1 MATFAVK
8 NLTFAYP
15 GKDVPALRDI
25 SFDVEIGEMVA
36 VCGQS
41 GSGKSTLLRNL
52 KPALTPHGEKTG
64 EVLFYGKPLEQLEKK
79 QQASRIGYVLQD
91 PDSQIVTDKVW
102 HELAFG
108 LENLG
113 MDTKTI
119 RLRVAEMAS
128 FFGIQTWFHKDVN
141 HLSGGQKQLLNLAS
155 VMAMQPDVLILDEP
169 TSQLDP
175 IAAGDF
181 LETVRK
187 INRESGTTVVITEH
201 RLEDVIPMCDRAIVL
216 DQGRIIA
223 NDMPANVGAILA
235 EKNHP
240 MFMAMPTPLQAYA
253 LLYQKGI
260 GKELPCPIDVR
271 GGRNWLTALFAGR
284 DIGKRGL
291 PVEEEGKQD
300 AKPVLE
306 MKDVWFRYSR
316 QDADVIK
323 DLSFAV
329 YPGELFCLV
338 GGNGTGKSTALSLA
352 SGIRKPYRGVIK
364 IKDRNIDKYKR
375 NELFS
380 GMLGVLPQ
388 NPQSIFVEKTVR
400 LDLLEIFEDQDIADA
415 EKHRRVE
422 EIAQTVEIGHL
433 LEMHPFDLSGGE
445 QQRAALAKVLLLEP
459 EILFLDEPTKGLDSS
474 FKFKMAAILRRLK
487 EEGVT
492 VVMVSHDV
500 EFCGRYGDRCA
511 MFFDGKI
518 ITTNTPRAFFSGNSF
533 YTTAANRMSRHI
545 FENAV
550 TVDDI
555 AALVQDNLDGKEPET
570 GGSSDSLSSA
580 DDESGFPTEMKGLHG
595 EVSPGSAEL
604 GKFPGSVE
612 LKDSK
617 GLMGTTGSKN
627 LSQTSDSKDWFVSAN
642 PKDLPETPGL
652 PKSEPSRPK
661 RVSKQLIDIGMLLMA
676 ALTILAGFYIFN
688 NKRYF
693 VVCFL
698 IVIYAMIPF
707 FVSFERRKPK
717 AREIVILAVMIA
729 TAVCGRAAFMM
740 VPSFKPIVAIIIIS
754 GVALG
759 KEAGFLVGAMS
770 AFVSNFLFGQGP
782 WVPWQMI
789 AMALIGYLAG
799 LIFHKD
805 ADRVRKLPI
814 IIFGVIA
821 AFFIYGFIVDI
832 WTILVMADKPTL
844 EMAVMVYTSA
854 AYLNLMHAV
863 ATAAFLFI
871 LLKPMTEKL
880 GRVKTKY
887 GMEVYC

>member
-1 MATFAVK
+1 MATFTVRH
-8 NLTFAYP
+8 LTFTYP
-15 GKDVPALRDI
+15 GKDAPALRDV
-25 SFDVEIGEMVA
+25 SFDVKMGEMVA

-52 KPALTPHGEKTG
+52 KPALTPHGEKVG
-64 EVLFYGKPLEQLEKK
+64 EILFYGKPLEELEKK
-79 QQASRIGYVLQD
+79 QQAARIGYVLQN

-187 INRESGTTVVITEH
+187 INRESGTTVIITEH

-216 DQGRIIA
+216 DQGQVIA
-223 NDMPANVGAILA
+223 HDMPANVGAILA
-235 EKNHP
+235 EQNHP

-253 LLYQKGI
+253 LLYQEGI

-284 DIGKRGL
+284 DIGKRRL
-291 PVEEEGKQD
+291 PVEEEVKPD
-300 AKPVLE
+300 TKPVLE
-306 MKDVWFRYSR
+306 MKDVWFRYNR
-316 QDADVIK
+316 QEPDVIK

-329 YPGELFCLV
+329 YPDELFCLV
-338 GGNGTGKSTALSLA
+338 GGNGTGKSTMLALA
-352 SGIRKPYRGVIK
+352 SGIRRPYRGAVK
-364 IKDRNIDKYKR
+364 IKGRDIGKYKR

-380 GMLGVLPQ
+380 GLLGVLPQ

-400 LDLLEIFEDQDIADA
+400 LDLLEIFEGRDIADA
-415 EKHRRVE
+415 EKARRVE

-433 LEMHPFDLSGGE
+433 LDMHPFDLSGGE

-474 FKFKMAAILRRLK
+474 FKFKLAMILRHLK
-487 EEGVT
+487 EKGVT

-500 EFCGRYGDRCA
+500 EFCSRYGDRCA

-518 ITTNTPRAFFSGNSF
+518 ITTNTPRIFFSGNSF

-550 TVDDI
+550 NADDIVELVRDNLHGKDPDMGGGGVDAGGRSFSGVDADSQPSSCGSLPVMETGRSLQEALLETVDLKKRSEMADF
-555 AALVQDNLDGKEPET
+555 
-570 GGSSDSLSSA
+570 SD
-580 DDESGFPTEMKGLHG
+580 KR
-595 EVSPGSAEL
+595 
-604 GKFPGSVE
+604 
-612 LKDSK
+612 SK
-617 GLMGTTGSKN
+617 RLQK
-627 LSQTSDSKDWFVSAN
+627 KI
-642 PKDLPETPGL
+642 
-652 PKSEPSRPK
+652 
-661 RVSKQLIDIGMLLMA
+661 IDISMLAMA

-688 NKRYF
+688 NKQYF

-707 FVSFERRKPK
+707 FIRFERRKPK

-729 TAVCGRAAFMM
+729 AAVCGRAAFMM

-782 WVPWQMI
+782 WTPWQMM

-799 LIFHKD
+799 LIFHKH
-805 ADRVRKLPI
+805 ADRLHKLPVI
-814 IIFGVIA
+814 AFGAAA

-832 WTILVMADKPTL
+832 WTILVMTDEPTL
-844 EMAVMVYTSA
+844 EIAVMVYASA

-863 ATAAFLFI
+863 STAVFLFI

>member
-1 MATFAVK
+1 MATFAIK
-8 NLTFAYP
+8 NLTFTYP
-15 GKDVPALRDI
+15 GKDAPALRDI
-25 SFDVEIGEMVA
+25 SFDVQMGEMVV

-52 KPALTPHGEKTG
+52 KPALAPHGEKTG
-64 EVLFYGKPLEQLEKK
+64 EILFYGKPLEALEKK
-79 QQASRIGYVLQD
+79 QQAARIGYVLQN

-113 MDTKTI
+113 MDTKSI

-128 FFGIQTWFHKDVN
+128 FFGMQSWFHKDVN

-187 INRESGTTVVITEH
+187 INRESGTTVIITEH
-201 RLEDVIPMCDRAIVL
+201 RLEDVIPLCDRAIVL

-223 NDMPANVGAILA
+223 HDTPANAGAILA
-235 EKNHP
+235 EKDHP

-253 LLYQKGI
+253 LLYQEGI
-260 GKELPCPIDVR
+260 GRQLACPIDVR
-271 GGRNWLTALFAGR
+271 GGRNWLTSLFAGR
-284 DIGKRGL
+284 DIRRRGF
-291 PVEEEGKQD
+291 PIEGESKLD
-300 AKPVLE
+300 ASPVLE

-316 QDADVIK
+316 QDVDVIK
-323 DLSFAV
+323 DLSFQV

-338 GGNGTGKSTALSLA
+338 GGNGTGKSTALALA
-352 SGIRKPYRGVIK
+352 SGIKKPYRGVIK
-364 IKDRNIDKYKR
+364 IKDRNIEKYKR

-400 LDLLEIFEDQDIADA
+400 LDLLEIFEGRGSFDVPDA
-415 EKHRRVE
+415 EKERRVE
-422 EIAQTVEIGHL
+422 EIAQVVEIGHL

-445 QQRAALAKVLLLEP
+445 QQRAALAKVLLLKP

-474 FKFKMAAILRRLK
+474 FKCKLAALLRRLK
-487 EEGVT
+487 EKGVT
-492 VVMVSHDV
+492 VIMVSHDV
-500 EFCGRYGDRCA
+500 EFCGKHGDRCA

-518 ITTNTPRAFFSGNSF
+518 ITINTPRAFFSGNSF

-555 AALVQDNLDGKEPET
+555 VELVRDNFAGKGAGGGGIAGEPHFDDGKPDSMDGGLFS
-570 GGSSDSLSSA
+570 GGSLSGGPEGGNMA
-580 DDESGFPTEMKGLHG
+580 G
-595 EVSPGSAEL
+595 ESAEVETAPDAL
-604 GKFPGSVE
+604 KPLKSVS
-612 LKDSK
+612 LPDK
-617 GLMGTTGSKN
+617 
-627 LSQTSDSKDWFVSAN
+627 Q
-642 PKDLPETPGL
+642 PKRL
-652 PKSEPSRPK
+652 PKK
-661 RVSKQLIDIGMLLMA
+661 RIDIAMLAMA
-676 ALTILAGFYIFN
+676 ALTILAGFYIFD

-698 IVIYAMIPF
+698 IVIYAMVPF

-729 TAVCGRAAFMM
+729 VAVCGRAAFMM
-740 VPSFKPIVAIIIIS
+740 VPSFKPVVAIVIIS

-782 WVPWQMI
+782 WTPWQMM

-799 LIFHKD
+799 LIFHRR
-805 ADRVRKLPI
+805 AGQVRKMPVI
-814 IIFGVIA
+814 VFGVVA

-832 WTILVMADKPTL
+832 WTILAMTEKPTL
-844 EMAVMVYTSA
+844 EMAVMVYGSA

-863 ATAAFLFI
+863 ATAVFLFL

-887 GMEVYC
+887 GMEVYR